1 VGFVNVDGS
10 DNVQIK
16 LDYRPYTPVVSRE
29 WGGIVFRFNT
39 GNPPSLDE
47 SAGPIYFLKD
57 HGTGRVCSQ
66 FDYES
71 FFFPMPGKNSV
82 LVSLSNWIGLVDID
96 TCKVVKTLIEFPAEV
111 PWVKYIGSATPS
123 DLGNKVIFYEFFD
136 SPVQPDVIYIIDVDT
151 GKIDK
156 VLEGGYNP
164 SLSPDEKR
172 IAYMGSEGIYIA
184 NADGTGKKLLVPI
197 SISYELYKGLDP
209 HPFWSPDGT
218 TLIYHKC
225 HNTVCKDVT
234 DFSIY
239 KVNVNTG
246 DEVKI
251 VDGGLYPVWI
261 K

>member
-1 VGFVNVDGS
+1 MH
-10 DNVQIK
+10 
-16 LDYRPYTPVVSRE
+16 T
-29 WGGIVFRFNT
+29 
-39 GNPPSLDE
+39 
-47 SAGPIYFLKD
+47 
-57 HGTGRVCSQ
+57 
-66 FDYES
+66 
-71 FFFPMPGKNSV
+71 
-82 LVSLSNWIGLVDID
+82 D
-96 TCKVVKTLIEFPAEV
+96 TEKVTE
-111 PWVKYIGSATPS
+111 
-123 DLGNKVIFYEFFD
+123 
-136 SPVQPDVIYIIDVDT
+136 
-151 GKIDK
+151 

-164 SLSPDEKR
+164 SLSPDEKK
-172 IAYMGSEGIYIA
+172 IAYVGSNGIYIA